1 MAAMTQAQVQAT
13 PDGAIVFDAD
23 AVAQAAVDPTGFN
36 PAWFDPDHWR
46 ARAAAESTSG
56 GRGGAVFIAAPF
68 GNCALRHY
76 RRGGMVARVLG
87 DHYLWRGAENTRSF
101 AEFRLLAALRG
112 RDLPVP
118 QPVAARYRR
127 SGMTYRA
134 DILTRR
140 IENASTLAELLAQ
153 DKVDAEVASRVGT
166 TIAKFHA
173 QGAYHA
179 DLNAHN
185 VLLREAM
192 VWLIDFDR
200 GEFRARARAWQ
211 QANLARL
218 KRSLLKLGAARAG
231 EKDFER
237 KLWQPLVIAWEKGM
251 TA

>member
-13 PDGAIVFDAD
+13 PDGAIVFDA
-23 AVAQAAVDPTGFN
+23 AAIAQAQ
-36 PAWFDPDHWR
+36 FDPKWFEPAYWR
-46 ARAAAESTSG
+46 ARDAAQATAG
-56 GRGGAVFIAAPF
+56 GRGGAVFVAAPF

-101 AEFRLLAALRG
+101 AEFRLLAALRDKG
-112 RDLPVP
+112 LPVP

-127 SGMTYRA
+127 GGMTYRA

-140 IENASTLAELLAQ
+140 IENAPTLAEVLAQ
-153 DKVDAEVASRVGT
+153 DKLDAAVASRVGT
-166 TIAKFHA
+166 TIARFHA
-173 QGAYHA
+173 RGAYHA

-185 VLLREAM
+185 VLLGDTC

-200 GEFRARARAWQ
+200 SELRAPARAWQ

-231 EKDFER
+231 AANFEHAI
-237 KLWQPLVIAWEKGM
+237 WQPLMVAWEKGM
-251 TA
+251 AS

>member
-23 AVAQAAVDPTGFN
+23 AIAQAAFDPD
-36 PAWFDPDHWR
+36 WFDPDHWR
-46 ARAAAESTSG
+46 ARDAAQATAG
-56 GRGGAVFIAAPF
+56 GRGGAVFVAAPF

-76 RRGGMVARVLG
+76 RRGGMVARILG
-87 DHYLWRGAENTRSF
+87 DRYWWTQAERTRSF
-101 AEFRLLAALRG
+101 AEVRLLAALRDEG
-112 RDLPVP
+112 LPVP
-118 QPVAARYRR
+118 PPVAARYRR

-140 IENASTLAELLAQ
+140 IENASTLAELLVL
-153 DKVDAEVASRVGT
+153 DKVDVAVATRVGT
-166 TIAKFHA
+166 TIAKFHR

-185 VLLREAM
+185 VLLRDAD

-200 GEFRARARAWQ
+200 GDLRASARKWQ

-231 EKDFER
+231 AANLEHAI
-237 KLWQPLVIAWEKGM
+237 WQPLMAAWERGM
-251 TA
+251 AS